1 MTGTDALRKA
11 EELHA
16 AGKLKDAVKFYQ
28 QAIDLDPHNP
38 EVWYGL
44 GVASLAMRDYKL
56 AIKFFEAA
64 RLAGSPSVNLEYNL
78 GISNDALGRY
88 TSAEL
93 AYREALALDPKAVL
107 PRVTLGGMLYRLGR
121 PAEGYEEHSKAI
133 ARPNVGRE
141 DQAGRA
147 HIFLLREQWRQG
159 WREYESRLHV
169 PEYIAQHP
177 EPEYGRP
184 WRGQKLRSGRRL
196 LLYHEQGIGD
206 TLMMLR
212 YIPYIASLGSPII
225 LMVQPLLK
233 RLVESQNYPV
243 ETVVQRGEPFPVCY
257 YHCPLMSIPWAL
269 RDHGMLEPCWNGT
282 YITAPEDTGIPQ
294 LEAA

>member
-11 EELHA
+11 ESLHA
-16 AGKLKDAVKFYQ
+16 SGKIKEAVKFYQ
-28 QAIDLDPHNP
+28 QAIDLDPNNP

-64 RLAGSPSVNLEYNL
+64 KATGHPSVNLEYNL

-93 AYREALALDPKAVL
+93 AYREALALDPQAIL
-107 PRVTLGGMLYRLGR
+107 PHVTLGGMLYRLGR
-121 PAEGYEEHSKAI
+121 PEEGYEHHSQAI
-133 ARPNVGRE
+133 AKPNVSRE
-141 DQAGRA
+141 DEAGRA
-147 HIFLLREQWRQG
+147 HIHLLRGDFRRG
-159 WREYESRLHV
+159 WREYEARLSV

-177 EPEYGRP
+177 TPEYGRP
-184 WRGQKLRSGRRL
+184 WRGQKLRPDRRL

-212 YIPYIASLGSPII
+212 YIPYIASLGSPIV

-233 RLVESQNYPV
+233 RLVESQNYPIELV
-243 ETVVQRGEPFPVCY
+243 IVRGEAYPACY
-257 YHCPLMSIPWAL
+257 YFCPLMSIPWAL
-269 RDHGMLEPCWNGT
+269 RDHGMLEPYWNGT